1 VIAYDDGAAGAPI
14 FENRQSRLLIRGE
27 KKVAV
32 QHHVNVP
39 SSCAAALH
47 GYTAQLFGQ
56 QHHQRERH
64 HELMNSQTASG
75 NGAVPK
81 TTLRIPLK
89 SA

>member
-1 VIAYDDGAAGAPI
+1 
-14 FENRQSRLLIRGE
+14 
-27 KKVAV
+27 
-32 QHHVNVP
+32 VNVP